1 MKTLLKF
8 LENNS
13 GIKIFGSMILILL
26 FAMLF
31 VLTEKDI
38 FLWLEII
45 PGLYLVLLFL
55 VSFIY
60 AWIIRPITLL
70 IKRRKGN

>member
-13 GIKIFGSMILILL
+13 GIKIIISMILIVM

-31 VLTEKDI
+31 VLTEKNI

-45 PGLYLVLLFL
+45 PGLYLVPLVL
-55 VSFIY
+55 VSFVY
-60 AWIIRPITLL
+60 AWIIRPISLL
-70 IKRRKGN
+70 IKRIKRN